1 MKDTTTKPTKKESA
15 KSFLI
20 DLIKDI
26 IIALVVVLIISA
38 CVKPTIVSGQSM
50 DDTLHNGNYL
60 IVNKLAYKFGEPERG
75 DIIVFDS
82 GDEEHELWVK
92 RVIGLPGDVIKTDG
106 KTLYI
111 NDAKASEPY
120 IKKGTVAQGEMQ
132 TWIVP
137 EGAIFVMGDNR
148 NNSTDSRIIG
158 CVEESAVLGKAVV
171 RLWPPGSIGRVE

>member
-1 MKDTTTKPTKKESA
+1 MNDATTQATKKESA
-15 KSFLI
+15 KSFLK

-26 IIALVVVLIISA
+26 IIALVVVLIVTTCI
-38 CVKPTIVSGQSM
+38 KPTIVSGESM

-60 IVNKLAYKFGEPERG
+60 IVNKLAYKLGEPARG

-132 TWIVP
+132 TWTVP
-137 EGAIFVMGDNR
+137 EGAVFVMGDNR

>member
-26 IIALVVVLIISA
+26 IIALVVVLIVTA

-60 IVNKLAYKFGEPERG
+60 IVNKLAYKFGEPARG
-75 DIIVFDS
+75 DIIVFNS

-132 TWIVP
+132 TWTVP
-137 EGAIFVMGDNR
+137 EDAIFVMGDNR